1 MTILYV
7 DATFDY
13 KSYYAPHID
22 KKLGGHGYSS
32 EEVGYHWLRHD
43 ESRQHSG
50 TGIAFKKY
58 QSDTFVDLALQR
70 KDVPAEQR
78 PPPTTAFVPHPL
90 FIENGWEKVTI
101 LSSTPTGRPDVAPLD
116 EEFDYDK
123 LTNDIEETLSEL
135 GEQFAPR
142 MAEWREWIDARPK
155 TQADLASH
163 SSLPSWGDWP
173 RRPVE
178 GASTVGAGP
187 AEIARSIVLAS
198 SVTMRAPRRIT
209 SSVGDGSEGAAAS
222 KANKADAESCRGFE
236 VRQRTNRVTT
246 SDRV

>member
-1 MTILYV
+1 LT
-7 DATFDY
+7 
-13 KSYYAPHID
+13 
-22 KKLGGHGYSS
+22 
-32 EEVGYHWLRHD
+32 
-43 ESRQHSG
+43 
-50 TGIAFKKY
+50 
-58 QSDTFVDLALQR
+58 
-70 KDVPAEQR
+70 
-78 PPPTTAFVPHPL
+78 
-90 FIENGWEKVTI
+90 
-101 LSSTPTGRPDVAPLD
+101 STPTGRPDVAPLD
-116 EEFDYDK
+116 EEFDYGK

-135 GEQFAPR
+135 GQEYAPR

-222 KANKADAESCRGFE
+222 KANKADDESCRGPE